1 MSSSNC
7 CGQNASLFV
16 DWQVGKKPPHLTN
29 QCSYH
34 GQQPLKGAH
43 FIAQFKAKSTNSQV
57 SYSVESGTVPLPGT
71 FQELMNN
78 QIPMILFLVETSSV
92 ANSAED
98 SHSRDLLSPGTQHPA
113 PHRTLPPIRQNL
125 SAPFNKENI
134 QNWLILGN
142 ESNDRL
148 LNVRTLIKSL

>member
-1 MSSSNC
+1 MPL
-7 CGQNASLFV
+7 SLLI
-16 DWQVGKKPPHLTN
+16 DRLAKSPPPHLSN

-71 FQELMNN
+71 FQEVMNN

-98 SHSRDLLSPGTQHPA
+98 SHWRDLLSPGTHQ
-113 PHRTLPPIRQNL
+113 RPIAHFHQFGKIFQRH
-125 SAPFNKENI
+125 
-134 QNWLILGN
+134 
-142 ESNDRL
+142 
-148 LNVRTLIKSL
+148 LIKRTFKTD